1 MVLTS
6 ELEKHFPVELVSLL
20 RAAGDLAWSRGWN
33 LYLVGGAV
41 RDLFLARPNLD
52 LDLVLEG
59 DAIALAR
66 NLAEIRGGEVV
77 AHPRF
82 GTAKFRQ
89 QRISLDLATAR
100 SESYPKPGAL
110 PVVTP
115 GTIGEDLFRRDFSIN
130 AMAIHLD
137 PIHFGALLDP
147 YEGRGDLD
155 RGLIR
160 VLHEKSFS
168 DDPTRML
175 RALRYEQRLG
185 FHLEPNTEQLMRRDA
200 AVMDEVSG
208 ERLWHELELILNEQC
223 PEKVLSRADELG
235 VLQKLHPS
243 LKGNGWLRN
252 RFEQARK
259 ASAAAK
265 PSPALYLALLAYRLS
280 EEENEGLLA
289 RLRIRGEIAKV
300 MRQTIKLKQITP
312 ALTSPR
318 LAPSAI
324 YHLVQRYS
332 PESISAA
339 ALASDSRLV
348 RQRLKLYLT
357 ELHHIRPA
365 LSGDDLQAMGISPGR
380 KLGQVLR
387 ALLDAKLDGKV
398 QTREQEEELARGL
411 LG

>member
-1 MVLTS
+1 MTILTS
-6 ELEKHFPVELVSLL
+6 ELEKHFTMELVSLL
-20 RAAGDLAWSRGWN
+20 RAAGDLAWARGWN

-66 NLAEIRGGEVV
+66 KLAENRGGEVV

-100 SESYPKPGAL
+100 SESYARPGAL
-110 PVVTP
+110 PVVSP
-115 GTIGEDLFRRDFSIN
+115 GTIGEDLLRRDFSVN
-130 AMAIHLD
+130 ALAVHLD

-147 YEGRGDLD
+147 YGGRDDLE

-168 DDPTRML
+168 DDPTRIL

-185 FHLEPNTEQLMRRDA
+185 FHLEQNTEQLMRRDA

-208 ERLWHELELILNEQC
+208 ERLWHELELILKEEC
-223 PEKVLSRADELG
+223 PERVLSRADELG
-235 VLQKLHPS
+235 VLQNIHPS
-243 LKGNGWLRN
+243 LRGNGWVRN

-259 ASAAAK
+259 AAK

-280 EEENEGLLA
+280 EEENEDLLA

-300 MRQTIKLKQITP
+300 MCQTIKLKQV
-312 ALTSPR
+312 ASDLTTPR

-332 PESISAA
+332 PESILAT

-357 ELHHIRPA
+357 ELRHIRPA
-365 LSGDDLQAMGISPGR
+365 LSGDDLQSMGISPGK
-380 KLGQVLR
+380 KLGQVLC
-387 ALLDAKLDGKV
+387 ALLDARLDGKV
-398 QTREQEEELARGL
+398 QTREQEEDLARRL